1 MYLARDS
8 PDDEN
13 KQPYHTAVNQDGGVK
28 YATGASSKIR
38 GRDNI
43 IRHMEHKESKDA
55 KSCRETPGTNT
66 QNGHIQMEHPW
77 TL

>member
-1 MYLARDS
+1 MVDLERDGFCQVVLCQNHAMLTAAHQ
-8 PDDEN
+8 DE
-13 KQPYHTAVNQDGGVK
+13 GVK
-28 YATGASSKIR
+28 YVTGASSKIR

-66 QNGHIQMEHPW
+66 
-77 TL
+77 